1 MNDLY
6 NYWLQLMTETPNT
19 CPSFGPQA
27 PFNLDSPNPMCGG
40 GTEPSHKDVNQFF
53 EDIIH
58 DKKGLGAGANCD
70 PMMTGEIVKD
80 MSTNPNRHVIYR
92 YSKGIRA
99 CDEAVKDL
107 FTGLVVIDDAGVS
120 HPVPIIW
127 ATQERAVAA
136 IIQDQVRKDSS
147 LVVDRLKL
155 PMMSIYS
162 SDFSM
167 NMNRYTY
174 HQAINYFRD
183 STGKPGLTQR
193 EKYERDTVFGLA
205 RGIPIDIA
213 YSLNIWTY
221 FVEDMNQILEQ
232 IVLKFSPIA
241 YIRVQGVQW
250 ETIVRLDSIANN
262 IDMEPGN
269 TSNRVVKFQINMT
282 AETYIPQPIRREKA
296 VLKTRIDIANGLNDE
311 EITEIISRLE
321 NVVDEL
327 KND

>member
-1 MNDLY
+1 ML
-6 NYWLQLMTETPNT
+6 LSTE
-19 CPSFGPQA
+19 
-27 PFNLDSPNPMCGG
+27 
-40 GTEPSHKDVNQFF
+40 E
-53 EDIIH
+53 
-58 DKKGLGAGANCD
+58 
-70 PMMTGEIVKD
+70 
-80 MSTNPNRHVIYR
+80 
-92 YSKGIRA
+92 
-99 CDEAVKDL
+99 
-107 FTGLVVIDDAGVS
+107 
-120 HPVPIIW
+120 
-127 ATQERAVAA
+127 
-136 IIQDQVRKDSS
+136 
-147 LVVDRLKL
+147 
-155 PMMSIYS
+155 
-162 SDFSM
+162 
-167 NMNRYTY
+167 
-174 HQAINYFRD
+174 
-183 STGKPGLTQR
+183 
-193 EKYERDTVFGLA
+193 
-205 RGIPIDIA
+205 IA